1 MTTALK
7 SVRIVKPYASM
18 IRLIVGEV
26 GIKSLTIL
34 DNGWLE
40 IVGAAGTVVRPPQ
53 EVVEGVSEPA
63 AVVARPTV
71 EHVPEAHAGPVSQ
84 SVGLLPLA
92 AAGYVA
98 EKPYRPLEPS
108 RKRGRKG

>member
-1 MTTALK
+1 MPTPLK
-7 SVRIVKPYASM
+7 SVRIAKPYASM

-63 AVVARPTV
+63 AVVARPEV
-71 EHVPEAHAGPVSQ
+71 AHVPEAHEGPVSQ
-84 SVGLLPLA
+84 SVGLPA
-92 AAGYVA
+92 GEAGYVA
-98 EKPYRPLEPS
+98 EKPYRAPEPS